1 MILVLDTENLSA
13 ARIGKLKVIR
23 VMLEHLLPELSRT
36 DKTSAHILEMLVL
49 ALKERIEEVEQ
60 TKQ

>member
-1 MILVLDTENLSA
+1 MLVLSKEALSS

-23 VMLEHLLPELSRT
+23 IMLEHLIPELSRT

-49 ALKERIEEVEQ
+49 ALKEKIDEVEQ
-60 TKQ
+60 TKH

>member
-1 MILVLDTENLSA
+1 MLLFRTDSLTG

-23 VMLEHLLPELSRT
+23 VMLEHLLPELARV

-49 ALKERIEEVEQ
+49 SLKERIDAVER
-60 TKQ
+60 TKH